1 MKKTYIQPTSTS
13 FAVQSTT
20 MLATSTTIGV
30 NQGTDL
36 DAGSSY
42 SNSTDMLDN
51 EQDGDFWGN

>member
-51 EQDGDFWGN
+51 EQNGDYWGN

>member
-20 MLATSTTIGV
+20 MLATSTNIGV
-30 NQGTDL
+30 NQNTKL

-42 SNSTDMLDN
+42 SNRTDMWGN
-51 EQDGDFWGN
+51 EQNGGIWGN